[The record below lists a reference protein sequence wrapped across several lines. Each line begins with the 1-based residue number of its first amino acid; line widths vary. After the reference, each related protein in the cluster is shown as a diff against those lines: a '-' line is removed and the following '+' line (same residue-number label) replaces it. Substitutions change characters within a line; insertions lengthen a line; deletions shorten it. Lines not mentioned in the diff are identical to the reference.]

1 MQWAERIVLENKIN
15 VLDGL
20 DEHLF
25 MKREREREG
34 ERGRE
39 KKRERKAEYKKEIKA
54 QFS

>member
-25 MKREREREG
+25 MKRERER
-34 ERGRE
+34 GRE
-39 KKRERKAEYKKEIKA
+39 REREKERKESGI
-54 QFS
+54 